1 MPAQRPRAAFEPIA
15 PDFDINGLIEST
27 PNFSFVDRISVDQID
42 EQGVAAFEKLVLLHV
57 IAGGKPLVVDGFENR
72 LDPWTFSSK
81 WLNDN
86 VGSKSTSC
94 RCLPYC
100 PDEFQLTRVTVEQ
113 SKNLSTKE
121 SLPLTIG
128 HYLRNMNKLSNQFF
142 ENARNYKDK
151 SRQRI
156 YLKDIDCPQVWHD
169 KLQDHIP
176 PFLFYLN
183 ESTGDIGGPGAN
195 PYTLGPGRRPAR
207 GIARAGDL
215 MSSLPP
221 EMRAENLM
229 CYIGHEG
236 TYTPSHR
243 EMCATMGHNIM
254 VEASKE
260 VGEDGK
266 PERPG
271 SSVWFMTESKDR
283 NLVSEYWLST
293 LGHDIEVENH
303 FAQISA
309 WKRAPFNVY
318 VVEQR
323 PGDFILIPP
332 LAPHQVWN
340 RGTRTMKVA
349 WNRTTIETLDM
360 AIHEALPKAKIVCRD
375 EQYKTK
381 AIIYYTLMLYSNRLA
396 LARSQ
401 SDKLPADSAR
411 QLMGSPKIKH
421 LVKDFRRLL
430 GLFLDVLVS
439 EMFNPDGPQEK
450 CEFLPFDS
458 NVTCAYCRC
467 NIFNR
472 FLTCSNCKDQLGHE
486 EEEPYDVCMDCYAMG
501 RSCGCISNL
510 KWTEQFKWREL
521 SGKYDSWRK
530 QLIDLDGGNATKV
543 PTTLVEARRSL
554 PHKTLAEVCR
564 EQLKRRPFTDI
575 AKPKQEDE
583 QSEGDII
590 VDDEGRVKKTVKKKP
605 KAWYKTHSPCHVC
618 CKRHPN
624 WKSAKCTT
632 CDKWWCYGS
641 LFRGADLMPLTIM
654 QDPNW
659 SCPHCQ
665 EACFAGACRKDPKQ
679 HPYEPKGTL
688 LGHDTKRVADA
699 RSVECLVD
707 FSVSNLT
714 WLRDDDEDV
723 QESVRIRRA
732 REEAKKAKE
741 ADPMDEDDEEEPDVD
756 QSHVR
761 FDYSPDDS
769 MIDPQLMDNT
779 TQNSRSKLKARASL
793 LPPPEAMLKGARPST
808 SSHSQGNGLVSG
820 DAPEGYAPAITSG
833 FIAPQA
839 SMYPDIEEDSYAYPD
854 PRGEEDEEEGYL
866 PISSLL
872 SGPTRRNKRIQEEY
886 EDDDEIN
893 MEGSRTK
900 RRRVSEDPTSTFNKP
915 RNEAT
920 KQFEKEK
927 ERKALDEAKKAGRFI
942 AAQAALR
949 GKKRVVRLPISGP
962 RLAQLLA
969 QEAAK
974 AFQPV
979 SETPEVDQEVP
990 PENVLV
996 RSDIAPKEK
1005 AKKKAPL
1012 HPSKMKIRVE
1022 RDEDFSMRSERTDRR
1037 KRTTNAD
1044 YEEVDVESDFNSGE
1058 SDDGGYRGRRQEN
1071 GKRRISSY
1079 IQKKHIDDGDL
1090 PDELPENYKDSR
1102 SRMEGKMPV
1111 VRPRPGPAARARV
1124 VPPVPPKELPQLDG
1138 TAGYDDD
1145 DASDF
1150 DDEIPDEQPTFEEE
1164 NRRAKLEA
1172 LRMVEEESARAPPP
1186 PMHRSI
1192 FDKGNG
1198 KKIRIVSKSTG
1209 TSSPSLGKK

>member
-57 IAGGKPLVVDGFENR
+57 IIGGKPLVVDGFENR
-72 LDPWTFSSK
+72 LDPWTFSAK

-86 VGSKSTSC
+86 VVESS
-94 RCLPYC
+94 RN
-100 PDEFQLTRVTVEQ
+100 LT
-113 SKNLSTKE
+113 TKE

-142 ENARNYKDK
+142 ENTRNYKDK

-169 KLQDHIP
+169 KLRDHIP

-254 VEASKE
+254 VEASKD

-271 SSVWFMTESKDR
+271 SSIWFMTESKDR
-283 NLVSEYWLST
+283 NTVSEYWLST

-303 FAQISA
+303 FAQVSA

-349 WNRTTIETLDM
+349 WNRTTIETLEM
-360 AIHEALPKAKIVCRD
+360 ALDEALPKAKIVCRD

-381 AIIYYTLMLYSNRLA
+381 AIIYYTLMLYSNSFA

-401 SDKLPADSAR
+401 SDKLPADAAR
-411 QLMGSPKIKH
+411 QLMGSPKIKQ
-421 LVKDFRRLL
+421 LIKDFRRLL
-430 GLFLDVLVS
+430 GLFLNVLVT

-458 NVTCAYCRC
+458 HVTCAYCRC

-472 FLTCSNCKDQLGHE
+472 FLTCSNCKDALGHE
-486 EEEPYDVCMDCYAMG
+486 EEEPYDVCLDCYAMG

-521 SGKYDSWRK
+521 TSKYDSWRK
-530 QLIDLDGGNATKV
+530 QVIDLDGGNAAKA
-543 PTTLVEARRSL
+543 PPPLVEARRNL

-575 AKPKQEDE
+575 AKLKQDDE
-583 QSEGDII
+583 QSEEDII

-641 LFRGADLMPLTIM
+641 LFRGADMMPLTVM
-654 QDPNW
+654 QDANW
-659 SCPHCQ
+659 SCPHCRN
-665 EACFAGACRKDPKQ
+665 ACFAGACRKDPKQ
-679 HPYEPKGTL
+679 QPYEPKGTL
-688 LGHDTKRVADA
+688 LGHDTKRIADA

-732 REEAKKAKE
+732 REEARRAKE
-741 ADPMDEDDEEEPDVD
+741 ADPLMDDDDDDDEEEPDIE

-761 FDYSPDDS
+761 FDYSPADS
-769 MIDPQLMDNT
+769 MIDPQLMGTT
-779 TQNSRSKLKARASL
+779 TQSTRTKGKAANSL
-793 LPPPEAMLKGARPST
+793 LPPPEAMLKGAKPDT
-808 SSHSQGNGLVSG
+808 SHGLMGNGHKPAF

-833 FIAPQA
+833 FAAPRA
-839 SMYPDIEEDSYAYPD
+839 RMYPEVEDNSYAYPD
-854 PRGEEDEEEGYL
+854 PLGEDDEDEGYQ
-866 PISSLL
+866 PISALL
-872 SGPTRRNKRIQEEY
+872 SGSTRRNKRNQDAY
-886 EDDDEIN
+886 EDDNDEIY
-893 MEGSRTK
+893 MEGTRTK
-900 RRRVSEDPTSTFNKP
+900 RRRISEDPASVLYKP

-920 KQFEKEK
+920 RQFEKEK

-949 GKKRVVRLPISGP
+949 GKKRVVRLRISGP

-969 QEAAK
+969 QQAAK
-974 AFQPV
+974 SFQPV

-1005 AKKKAPL
+1005 AKKVPQ
-1012 HPSKMKIRVE
+1012 HPNRMKVRVE
-1022 RDEDFSMRSERTDRR
+1022 RDDDFSMRGERAARTDRR
-1037 KRTTNAD
+1037 KRPTNAD
-1044 YEEVDVESDFNSGE
+1044 YEEVDVESDFNSRE
-1058 SDDGGYRGRRQEN
+1058 DDKDGMYNGRQRGN

-1079 IQKKHIDDGDL
+1079 IQKKHIDDPDL

-1102 SRMEGKMPV
+1102 SRMEGRAPN
-1111 VRPRPGPAARARV
+1111 RPEPAVRARTGV
-1124 VPPVPPKELPQLDG
+1124 LGHPKTMPQLDCAADNG
-1138 TAGYDDD
+1138 S
-1145 DASDF
+1145 ASDS
-1150 DDEIPDEQPTFEEE
+1150 DDEQATFEEE
-1164 NRRAKLEA
+1164 NRLAKLEA
-1172 LRMVEEESARAPPP
+1172 LKMVEEEAARAPP

-1192 FDKGNG
+1192 FDRGNG
-1198 KKIRIVSKSTG
+1198 KKIRIVSKT
-1209 TSSPSLGKK
+1209 TDKKR

>member
-42 EQGVAAFEKLVLLHV
+42 EQGVVAFEKLVLLHV
-57 IAGGKPLVVDGFENR
+57 IIGGKPLVVDGFENH
-72 LDPWTFSSK
+72 LDPWTFSAK
-81 WLNDN
+81 WLYDN
-86 VGSKSTSC
+86 VGSK
-94 RCLPYC
+94 
-100 PDEFQLTRVTVEQ
+100 VE
-113 SKNLSTKE
+113 SSRNLSTKE

-142 ENARNYKDK
+142 ENTRNYKDK

-195 PYTLGPGRRPAR
+195 PYSLGPGRRPAR

-254 VEASKE
+254 VEASKD

-271 SSVWFMTESKDR
+271 SSIWFMTESKDR
-283 NLVSEYWLST
+283 NTVSEYWLST

-303 FAQISA
+303 FAQVSA

-349 WNRTTIETLDM
+349 WNRTTIETLEM
-360 AIHEALPKAKIVCRD
+360 ALDEALPKAKIVCRD

-396 LARSQ
+396 LAKSQ
-401 SDKLPADSAR
+401 SDKLPADAAR
-411 QLMGSPKIKH
+411 QLMGSTKIKQ
-421 LVKDFRRLL
+421 LIKDFRRLL

-439 EMFNPDGPQEK
+439 EVFNPDGPQEK

-472 FLTCSNCKDQLGHE
+472 FLTCSNCKDALGHE
-486 EEEPYDVCMDCYAMG
+486 EEEPYDVCLDCYAMG

-530 QLIDLDGGNATKV
+530 QVIDLDGGNAAKA
-543 PTTLVEARRSL
+543 PPPLVEARRNL

-575 AKPKQEDE
+575 AKPKQDDE
-583 QSEGDII
+583 QSEEDII

-641 LFRGADLMPLTIM
+641 LFRGADLMPLTVM
-654 QDPNW
+654 QDADW

-665 EACFAGACRKDPKQ
+665 NACFAGACRKDPKQ
-679 HPYEPKGTL
+679 QPYEPKGTL

-732 REEAKKAKE
+732 REEARRAKE
-741 ADPMDEDDEEEPDVD
+741 AHPLMDDDDDEEEDEPDIE

-761 FDYSPDDS
+761 FDYSHDNS
-769 MIDPQLMDNT
+769 MIDPQLMGPTT
-779 TQNSRSKLKARASL
+779 TQPARTQGKAAASV
-793 LPPPEAMLKGARPST
+793 LPPPEAMLRGAKPVTYSLAM
-808 SSHSQGNGLVSG
+808 GNGFVSTIG
-820 DAPEGYAPAITSG
+820 APEGYTPATTNGFVAPRAR
-833 FIAPQA
+833 
-839 SMYPDIEEDSYAYPD
+839 MYPEYEDNTYAYPD
-854 PRGEEDEEEGYL
+854 PLGEDEDEEGYQ
-866 PISSLL
+866 PISVLL
-872 SGPTRRNKRIQEEY
+872 SGSTRRNKRNQDAY
-886 EDDDEIN
+886 EDDDDEIY
-893 MEGSRTK
+893 MEGTRTK
-900 RRRVSEDPTSTFNKP
+900 RRRISEDPASVLYKP

-927 ERKALDEAKKAGRFI
+927 ERKALDEARKAGRFI

-949 GKKRVVRLPISGP
+949 GKKRVVRLRISGP

-969 QEAAK
+969 QQAAK
-974 AFQPV
+974 SFQPV
-979 SETPEVDQEVP
+979 SEPPEIDQEVP

-1005 AKKKAPL
+1005 TKIAPQ
-1012 HPSKMKIRVE
+1012 HPNRMKVRVE
-1022 RDEDFSMRSERTDRR
+1022 RDDDFSMRGDRAARTERR
-1037 KRTTNAD
+1037 KRPTNAD

-1058 SDDGGYRGRRQEN
+1058 DDKDGVYNGRAREN

-1079 IQKKHIDDGDL
+1079 IQKKHIDDPNL

-1102 SRMEGKMPV
+1102 SRMEGRAPN
-1111 VRPRPGPAARARV
+1111 RHGPAVRARTGV
-1124 VPPVPPKELPQLDG
+1124 SAHPKTIPQLDG
-1138 TAGYDDD
+1138 AANRDDE
-1145 DASDF
+1145 SVSEF
-1150 DDEIPDEQPTFEEE
+1150 DDEQATFEEE
-1164 NRRAKLEA
+1164 NRLAKLEA
-1172 LRMVEEESARAPPP
+1172 LKMVEEEAARAPP

-1192 FDKGNG
+1192 FDRGNG
-1198 KKIRIVSKSTG
+1198 KKIRIVSKSSIRIG
-1209 TSSPSLGKK
+1209 DEGGAVPKH

>member
-1 MPAQRPRAAFEPIA
+1 MLVPRAGRTIS
-15 PDFDINGLIEST
+15 DF
-27 PNFSFVDRISVDQID
+27 P
-42 EQGVAAFEKLVLLHV
+42 
-57 IAGGKPLVVDGFENR
+57 
-72 LDPWTFSSK
+72 FSS
-81 WLNDN
+81 
-86 VGSKSTSC
+86 
-94 RCLPYC
+94 
-100 PDEFQLTRVTVEQ
+100 LTRIPVES

-128 HYLRNMNKLSNQFF
+128 HYLRNMNKLSNQFY

-195 PYTLGPGRRPAR
+195 PYTLGPGRLPAR

-215 MSSLPP
+215 MSTLPP

-254 VEASKE
+254 IEASKD

-271 SSVWFMTESKDR
+271 FSIWFMTESKDR
-283 NLVSEYWLST
+283 NLVSEYWLDT

-303 FAQISA
+303 FAQVSA
-309 WKRAPFNVY
+309 WKKAPFNVY

-349 WNRTTIETLDM
+349 WNRTTIETLGM
-360 AIHEALPKAKIVCRD
+360 ALEEALPKAKIVCRD

-401 SDKLPADSAR
+401 SDKLPADAAR
-411 QLMGSPKIKH
+411 QLMGSSKIKQ
-421 LVKDFRRLL
+421 LIKDFRRLL
-430 GLFLDVLVS
+430 GVFQEVLVS

-467 NIFNR
+467 NIYNR
-472 FLTCSNCKDQLGHE
+472 FLTCSNCKDALGHE
-486 EEEPYDVCMDCYAMG
+486 EEEPYDVCLDCYTMG

-510 KWTEQFKWREL
+510 KWTEQFKWKEL
-521 SGKYDSWRK
+521 TGKYDSWRK
-530 QLIDLDGGNATKV
+530 QVIDLEGGNAARA
-543 PTTLVEARRSL
+543 PPPLLEAHRDL

-575 AKPKQEDE
+575 AKPKQDDE
-583 QSEGDII
+583 QSEEDII

-641 LFRGADLMPLTIM
+641 LYRGADVMPLQVM
-654 QDPNW
+654 QDVNW

-665 EACFAGACRKDPKQ
+665 DACFAGACRKDPKQ
-679 HPYEPKGTL
+679 HPYEPKNTL
-688 LGHDTKRVADA
+688 LGHDTKRIADA

-714 WLRDDDEDV
+714 WLRDDDDDV
-723 QESVRIRRA
+723 QESNRIKRA
-732 REEAKKAKE
+732 REEARRAKE
-741 ADPMDEDDEEEPDVD
+741 ADPLMDDEDDEEDIDVD
-756 QSHVR
+756 QSHIR
-761 FDYSPDDS
+761 FDYSPDES
-769 MIDPQLMDNT
+769 MIDPQLIGPPSQT
-779 TQNSRSKLKARASL
+779 ARAKGKSATSL
-793 LPPPEAMLKGARPST
+793 LPPSEAMLKGAKAHASLN
-808 SSHSQGNGLVSG
+808 NGHQFAG
-820 DAPEGYAPAITSG
+820 GAPEGYAPATTSG
-833 FIAPQA
+833 FVAPTAQ
-839 SMYPDIEEDSYAYPD
+839 MYPDIEDSSYVYPKSHGEDD
-854 PRGEEDEEEGYL
+854 EDEEYQ

-872 SGPTRRNKRIQEEY
+872 TGSARRKRNQDAY
-886 EDDDEIN
+886 EDDDDKIN

-900 RRRVSEDPTSTFNKP
+900 RRRVSEDPTSSLYKP

-927 ERKALDEAKKAGRFI
+927 ERKALDEARKAGRFI

-949 GKKRVVRLPISGP
+949 GKKRVVRLHISGS

-969 QEAAK
+969 QQAAK
-974 AFQPV
+974 SFQPV

-1005 AKKKAPL
+1005 AKKKAPQ
-1012 HPSKMKIRVE
+1012 HPIRMKIRVE
-1022 RDEDFSMRSERTDRR
+1022 RDDDYSMSRAARTERR
-1037 KRTTNAD
+1037 KRPTEAD
-1044 YEEVDVESDFNSGE
+1044 YEEVDVESDFGSG
-1058 SDDGGYRGRRQEN
+1058 DDDRDNAYNGRQQEN
-1071 GKRRISSY
+1071 GKRRVSSY
-1079 IQKKHIDDGDL
+1079 IQKKHIDDPDL
-1090 PDELPENYKDSR
+1090 SDELPENYKDSR
-1102 SRMEGKMPV
+1102 SRMEGRAPNK
-1111 VRPRPGPAARARV
+1111 PGPAINARV
-1124 VPPVPPKELPQLDG
+1124 AAVAAAAASAASGHPKALPQLDG
-1138 TAGYDDD
+1138 TADHDDD
-1145 DASDF
+1145 DAFESEDEMSDK
-1150 DDEIPDEQPTFEEE
+1150 PVSFEEE

-1172 LRMVEEESARAPPP
+1172 LKMVEEEAARAPP

-1192 FDKGNG
+1192 FDRGNG
-1198 KKIRIVSKSTG
+1198 KKIRIVSKSVG
-1209 TSSPSLGKK
+1209 TSSPSLGKN

>member
-57 IAGGKPLVVDGFENR
+57 IIGGKPLVVDGFENR
-72 LDPWTFSSK
+72 LDPWTFSAK

-86 VGSKSTSC
+86 VGSKVESS
-94 RCLPYC
+94 RN
-100 PDEFQLTRVTVEQ
+100 LT
-113 SKNLSTKE
+113 TKE

-142 ENARNYKDK
+142 ENTRNYKDK

-254 VEASKE
+254 VEASKD

-271 SSVWFMTESKDR
+271 SSIWFMTESKDR
-283 NLVSEYWLST
+283 NTVSEYWLST

-303 FAQISA
+303 FAQVSA

-349 WNRTTIETLDM
+349 WNRTTIETLEM
-360 AIHEALPKAKIVCRD
+360 ALDEALPKAKIVCRD

-401 SDKLPADSAR
+401 SDKLPADAAR
-411 QLMGSPKIKH
+411 QLMGSPKIKQ
-421 LVKDFRRLL
+421 LIKDFRRLL
-430 GLFLDVLVS
+430 GLFLDVLVT

-467 NIFNR
+467 NVFNR
-472 FLTCSNCKDQLGHE
+472 FLTCSNCKDALGHE
-486 EEEPYDVCMDCYAMG
+486 EEEPYDVCLDCYAMG

-510 KWTEQFKWREL
+510 KWTEQFKWKEL
-521 SGKYDSWRK
+521 TGKYDSWRK
-530 QLIDLDGGNATKV
+530 QVIDLDGGNAAKA
-543 PTTLVEARRSL
+543 PPPLVEARRNL

-575 AKPKQEDE
+575 AKPKQDDE
-583 QSEGDII
+583 QSEEDII

-641 LFRGADLMPLTIM
+641 LFRGADMMPLTVM
-654 QDPNW
+654 QDANW

-665 EACFAGACRKDPKQ
+665 NACFAGACRKDPKQ
-679 HPYEPKGTL
+679 QPYEPKGTL
-688 LGHDTKRVADA
+688 LGHDTKRIADA

-732 REEAKKAKE
+732 REEARRAKE
-741 ADPMDEDDEEEPDVD
+741 ADPLMDDDDDEEEPDIE

-769 MIDPQLMDNT
+769 MIDPQLMGTAT
-779 TQNSRSKLKARASL
+779 TTRTKGKAANSL
-793 LPPPEAMLKGARPST
+793 LPPPEAMLKGAKPVI
-808 SSHSQGNGLVSG
+808 SHELTGNGHKPTS
-820 DAPEGYAPAITSG
+820 DAPDGYAPATTSG
-833 FIAPQA
+833 FAAPRA
-839 SMYPDIEEDSYAYPD
+839 RMYPELEDNSYAYPD
-854 PRGEEDEEEGYL
+854 PLGEDDEDEGYQ
-866 PISSLL
+866 PISALL
-872 SGPTRRNKRIQEEY
+872 SGSTRRNKRNQDAY
-886 EDDDEIN
+886 EDDDDEIY
-893 MEGSRTK
+893 MEGTRTK
-900 RRRVSEDPTSTFNKP
+900 RRRISEDPTSVLYKP

-949 GKKRVVRLPISGP
+949 GKKRVVRLRIPGP

-969 QEAAK
+969 QQAAK
-974 AFQPV
+974 SFQPV

-1005 AKKKAPL
+1005 AKKVPQ
-1012 HPSKMKIRVE
+1012 HPNRMKVRVE
-1022 RDEDFSMRSERTDRR
+1022 RDDDFSMRGERAARTERR
-1037 KRTTNAD
+1037 KRPTNAD

-1058 SDDGGYRGRRQEN
+1058 DDKDGMYNGRQREN

-1079 IQKKHIDDGDL
+1079 IQKKHIDDPDL

-1102 SRMEGKMPV
+1102 SRMEGRVPN
-1111 VRPRPGPAARARV
+1111 RPGPAIRARTGILGH
-1124 VPPVPPKELPQLDG
+1124 PKVMPQLDG
-1138 TAGYDDD
+1138 AADDGS
-1145 DASDF
+1145 ASDP
-1150 DDEIPDEQPTFEEE
+1150 DDEQATFEEE
-1164 NRRAKLEA
+1164 NRLAKLEA
-1172 LRMVEEESARAPPP
+1172 LKMVEEEAARAPP

-1192 FDKGNG
+1192 FDRGNG
-1198 KKIRIVSKSTG
+1198 KKIRIVSKT
-1209 TSSPSLGKK
+1209 TDKKK